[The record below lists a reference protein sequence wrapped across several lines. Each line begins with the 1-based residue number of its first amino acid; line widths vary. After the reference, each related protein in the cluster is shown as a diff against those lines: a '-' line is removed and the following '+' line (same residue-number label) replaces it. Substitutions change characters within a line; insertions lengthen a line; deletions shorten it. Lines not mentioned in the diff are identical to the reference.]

1 MSPPEFAGKQLS
13 AHKAPV
19 WKKSPRTFQEVRTGA
34 PLPHYCCSVGNK
46 LTIGKK
52 RVAELH
58 DKPAVFLCHSH
69 GTTQVCEHLFI
80 SDIVKEVK
88 NHRRCTLYGEVSFAI

>member
-34 PLPHYCCSVGNK
+34 PLPYYCCSVGNK
-46 LTIGKK
+46 LTFQSYIHFKTTVLK
-52 RVAELH
+52 TKSQNLTQMLASNKLH
-58 DKPAVFLCHSH
+58 CKGDI
-69 GTTQVCEHLFI
+69 FI
-80 SDIVKEVK
+80 TRILK
-88 NHRRCTLYGEVSFAI
+88 L